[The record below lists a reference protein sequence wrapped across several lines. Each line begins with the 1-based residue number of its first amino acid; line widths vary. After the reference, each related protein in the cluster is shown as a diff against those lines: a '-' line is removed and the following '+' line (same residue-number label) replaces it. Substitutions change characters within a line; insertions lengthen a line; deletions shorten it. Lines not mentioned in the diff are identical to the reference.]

1 MCDKCTKRTG
11 EGENTRSFYVL
22 FINAITKHK
31 CRYLL
36 FCVYISER
44 RLLNTKCSQHIFLG
58 IITEIHKHTYIFL
71 CCAKVLAAEKARTH
85 GVERISKTEFSFICR
100 AVAFSR
106 LPVLHWLSLTLNLLH
121 TIIMERYKYG
131 LLLFWP
137 K

>member
-1 MCDKCTKRTG
+1 MP
-11 EGENTRSFYVL
+11 L
-22 FINAITKHK
+22 FIILRLYFGTAVVEHK
-31 CRYLL
+31 MLSAYFSRYN
-36 FCVYISER
+36 YR
-44 RLLNTKCSQHIFLG
+44 DT
-58 IITEIHKHTYIFL
+58 HTHTFFL